1 LLLIFSY
8 DEKKIEIGVN
18 RMFKIDALGKACPLP
33 VIETKKALREHEVV
47 QTLVDNE
54 IATQNLK
61 KMAEQLGYIYQM
73 DQVAPNHYTV
83 VISKANADLTDE
95 IPQAA
100 EPIATV
106 DDYIVVV
113 DTNVMGRGSDELGKN
128 LLKGFIYSL
137 TEQDVLPEKVI
148 FYNGGVQSVVEGAV
162 SLEDIRGL
170 AEQGVEIYACGACLN
185 FYELTAAVGEVTNM
199 YRIVE
204 MMRQAPKIVKP

>member
-1 LLLIFSY
+1 
-8 DEKKIEIGVN
+8 
-18 RMFKIDALGKACPLP
+18 MFKIDALGKACPLP
-33 VIETKKALREHEVV
+33 VIETKKALREHDVV
-47 QTLVDNE
+47 ETLVDNE
-54 IATQNLK
+54 IATQNLR

-73 DQVAPNHYTV
+73 DQDAPNHYKV
-83 VISKANADLTDE
+83 VISKGNADMIDDE
-95 IPQAA
+95 EPQVA
-100 EPIATV
+100 EAIATV

-148 FYNGGVQSVVEGAV
+148 FYNGGVQSVVEGSD

>member
-1 LLLIFSY
+1 
-8 DEKKIEIGVN
+8 
-18 RMFKIDALGKACPLP
+18 MFKIDALGKACPLP
-33 VIETKKALREHEVV
+33 VIETKKALREHDVV
-47 QTLVDNE
+47 ETLVDNE
-54 IATQNLK
+54 IATQNLR

-73 DQVAPNHYTV
+73 DQDAPNHYKV
-83 VISKANADLTDE
+83 VISKGNADLIDDE
-95 IPQAA
+95 EPQVA
-100 EPIATV
+100 EAIATV

-148 FYNGGVQSVVEGAV
+148 FYNGGVQSVVEGSD

-204 MMRQAPKIVKP
+204 MMRQAPRIVKP

>member
-1 LLLIFSY
+1 
-8 DEKKIEIGVN
+8 
-18 RMFKIDALGKACPLP
+18 MFKIDALGKACPLP
-33 VIETKKALREHEVV
+33 VIETKKALREHDVV
-47 QTLVDNE
+47 ETLVDNE
-54 IATQNLK
+54 IATQNLR

-73 DQVAPNHYTV
+73 DQDAPNHYKV
-83 VISKANADLTDE
+83 VISKGNADLIDDE
-95 IPQAA
+95 EPQVA
-100 EPIATV
+100 EAIATV

-148 FYNGGVQSVVEGAV
+148 FYNGGVQSVVEGSD

>member
-1 LLLIFSY
+1 
-8 DEKKIEIGVN
+8 
-18 RMFKIDALGKACPLP
+18 MFKIDALGKACPLP

-148 FYNGGVQSVVEGAV
+148 FYNGGVQSVVEGAD

>member
-1 LLLIFSY
+1 
-8 DEKKIEIGVN
+8 
-18 RMFKIDALGKACPLP
+18 MFKIDALGKACPLP

-73 DQVAPNHYTV
+73 DQDAPNHYTV
-83 VISKANADLTDE
+83 VISKANVDLTE
-95 IPQAA
+95 EVPEAA
-100 EPIATV
+100 EPIATIE
-106 DDYIVVV
+106 DYIVVV

-148 FYNGGVQSVVEGAV
+148 FYNGGVQSVVEGSD
-162 SLEDIRGL
+162 SLEDIQGL
-170 AEQGVEIYACGACLN
+170 ADRGVEIYACGACLN
-185 FYELTAAVGEVTNM
+185 FYELTADVGEDTNM

>member
-1 LLLIFSY
+1 
-8 DEKKIEIGVN
+8 
-18 RMFKIDALGKACPLP
+18 MFKIDALGKACPLP
-33 VIETKKALREHEVV
+33 VIETKKALREHDVV
-47 QTLVDNE
+47 ETLVDNE
-54 IATQNLK
+54 IATQNLR

-73 DQVAPNHYTV
+73 DQDAPNHYKV
-83 VISKANADLTDE
+83 VISKGNADMIDDE
-95 IPQAA
+95 EPQVA
-100 EPIATV
+100 EEIATV

-148 FYNGGVQSVVEGAV
+148 FYNGGVQSVVEGSD

>member
-1 LLLIFSY
+1 
-8 DEKKIEIGVN
+8 
-18 RMFKIDALGKACPLP
+18 MFKIDALGKACPLP

-73 DQVAPNHYTV
+73 DQDAPNHYTV
-83 VISKANADLTDE
+83 VISKANADLTE
-95 IPQAA
+95 EVVQAT

-137 TEQDVLPEKVI
+137 TEQDVLPEKII
-148 FYNGGVQSVVEGAV
+148 FYNGGVQSVVEGSD
-162 SLEDIRGL
+162 SLEDIQGL
-170 AEQGVEIYACGACLN
+170 ADRGVEIYACGACLN

>member
-1 LLLIFSY
+1 
-8 DEKKIEIGVN
+8 
-18 RMFKIDALGKACPLP
+18 MFKIDALGKACPLP

-73 DQVAPNHYTV
+73 DQDAPNHYTV
-83 VISKANADLTDE
+83 VISKANVDLTE
-95 IPQAA
+95 EVPEAA

-106 DDYIVVV
+106 EDYIVVV

-137 TEQDVLPEKVI
+137 TEQDILPEKVI
-148 FYNGGVQSVVEGAV
+148 FYNGGVQSVVEGSD
-162 SLEDIRGL
+162 SLEDIQGL
-170 AEQGVEIYACGACLN
+170 ADRGVEIYACGACLN

>member
-1 LLLIFSY
+1 
-8 DEKKIEIGVN
+8 
-18 RMFKIDALGKACPLP
+18 MFKIDALGKACPLP
-33 VIETKKALREHEVV
+33 VIETKKALREHDVV
-47 QTLVDNE
+47 ETLVDNE
-54 IATQNLK
+54 IATQNLR

-73 DQVAPNHYTV
+73 DQDAPNHYKV
-83 VISKANADLTDE
+83 VISKGNADMIDDE
-95 IPQAA
+95 EPQVA
-100 EPIATV
+100 EAIATV

-148 FYNGGVQSVVEGAV
+148 FYNGGVQSVVEGSD

-185 FYELTAAVGEVTNM
+185 FYELTAAAGEVTNM

>member
-1 LLLIFSY
+1 
-8 DEKKIEIGVN
+8 
-18 RMFKIDALGKACPLP
+18 MFKIDALGKACPLP

-73 DQVAPNHYTV
+73 DQDAPNHYTV
-83 VISKANADLTDE
+83 VISKANVDLTE
-95 IPQAA
+95 EVPEAA

-106 DDYIVVV
+106 EDYIVVV

-137 TEQDVLPEKVI
+137 TEQDILPEKVI
-148 FYNGGVQSVVEGAV
+148 FYNGGVQSVVEGSD
-162 SLEDIRGL
+162 SLEDIQGL
-170 AEQGVEIYACGACLN
+170 ADRGVEIYACGACLN

-204 MMRQAPKIVKP
+204 MMRQASKIVKP

>member
-1 LLLIFSY
+1 
-8 DEKKIEIGVN
+8 
-18 RMFKIDALGKACPLP
+18 MFKIDALGKACPLP

-73 DQVAPNHYTV
+73 DQDAPNHYTV
-83 VISKANADLTDE
+83 VISKANVDLTE
-95 IPQAA
+95 EASEAA

-106 DDYIVVV
+106 EDYILVV

-148 FYNGGVQSVVEGAV
+148 FYNGGVQSVVEGSD
-162 SLEDIRGL
+162 SLEDIQGL
-170 AEQGVEIYACGACLN
+170 ADRGVEIYACGACLN

>member
-1 LLLIFSY
+1 
-8 DEKKIEIGVN
+8 
-18 RMFKIDALGKACPLP
+18 MFKIDALGKACPLP

-47 QTLVDNE
+47 QTIVDNE

-73 DQVAPNHYTV
+73 EQDTPTHYTV
-83 VISKANADLTDE
+83 VISKANVDLTE
-95 IPQAA
+95 EAPQTA
-100 EPIATV
+100 EPVVTT

-137 TEQDVLPEKVI
+137 AEQDVLPQKVI
-148 FYNGGVQSVVEGAV
+148 FYNGGVHSVIEGSD
-162 SLEDIRGL
+162 SLEDLKGL

-185 FYELTAAVGEVTNM
+185 FYEMTAAVGEVTNM

>member
-1 LLLIFSY
+1 
-8 DEKKIEIGVN
+8 
-18 RMFKIDALGKACPLP
+18 MFKIDALGKACPLP
-33 VIETKKALREHEVV
+33 VIETKKALREHDVV
-47 QTLVDNE
+47 ETLVDNE
-54 IATQNLK
+54 IATQNLR

-73 DQVAPNHYTV
+73 DQDAPNHYKV
-83 VISKANADLTDE
+83 VISKGNADMIDDE
-95 IPQAA
+95 EPQVTEA
-100 EPIATV
+100 IVTV

-128 LLKGFIYSL
+128 LMKGFIYSL

-148 FYNGGVQSVVEGAV
+148 FYNGGVQSVVEGSD

-170 AEQGVEIYACGACLN
+170 AERGVEIYACGACLN

>member
-1 LLLIFSY
+1 M
-8 DEKKIEIGVN
+8 
-18 RMFKIDALGKACPLP
+18 MFKVDALGKACPLP

-73 DQVAPNHYTV
+73 DQDSPNHYTV
-83 VISKANADLTDE
+83 VISKANVDLTE
-95 IPQAA
+95 EAPQAA
-100 EPIATV
+100 EPLVTV

-148 FYNGGVQSVVEGAV
+148 FYNGGVHSVVEGSD
-162 SLEDIRGL
+162 SLEDLRGL
-170 AEQGVEIYACGACLN
+170 AENGVEIYACGACLN

>member
-1 LLLIFSY
+1 
-8 DEKKIEIGVN
+8 
-18 RMFKIDALGKACPLP
+18 MFKIDALGKACPLP

-73 DQVAPNHYTV
+73 DQDAPNHYTV
-83 VISKANADLTDE
+83 VISKANVDLTE
-95 IPQAA
+95 EASEAA

-106 DDYIVVV
+106 EDYIVVV

-128 LLKGFIYSL
+128 LFKGFIYSL

-148 FYNGGVQSVVEGAV
+148 FYNGGVQSVVEGSD
-162 SLEDIRGL
+162 SLEDIQGL
-170 AEQGVEIYACGACLN
+170 ADRGVEIYACGACLN

>member
-1 LLLIFSY
+1 
-8 DEKKIEIGVN
+8 
-18 RMFKIDALGKACPLP
+18 MFKIDALGKACPLP

-73 DQVAPNHYTV
+73 DQDAPNHYTV
-83 VISKANADLTDE
+83 VISKANVDLTE
-95 IPQAA
+95 EVPEAA

-106 DDYIVVV
+106 EDYIVVV

-148 FYNGGVQSVVEGAV
+148 FYNGGVQSVVEGSD
-162 SLEDIRGL
+162 SLEDIQGL
-170 AEQGVEIYACGACLN
+170 ADRGVEIYACGACLN

>member
-1 LLLIFSY
+1 
-8 DEKKIEIGVN
+8 
-18 RMFKIDALGKACPLP
+18 MFKIDALGKACPLP
-33 VIETKKALREHEVV
+33 VIETKKALREHDVV
-47 QTLVDNE
+47 ETLVDNE
-54 IATQNLK
+54 IATQNLR

-73 DQVAPNHYTV
+73 DQDAPNHYKV
-83 VISKANADLTDE
+83 VISKGNADLIDDE
-95 IPQAA
+95 EPQVA
-100 EPIATV
+100 EAIVTV

-148 FYNGGVQSVVEGAV
+148 FYNGGVQSVVEGSD

>member
-1 LLLIFSY
+1 
-8 DEKKIEIGVN
+8 
-18 RMFKIDALGKACPLP
+18 MFKIDALGQACPLP

-47 QTLVDNE
+47 ETLVDNE

-73 DQVAPNHYTV
+73 DQDAPNHYTV
-83 VISKANADLTDE
+83 VISKGNADLTE
-95 IPQAA
+95 EAPEVV
-100 EPIATV
+100 EPVATT

-148 FYNGGVQSVVEGAV
+148 FYNGGVQLVVEESD
-162 SLEDIRGL
+162 SLEDLAGL

-185 FYELTAAVGEVTNM
+185 FYDLTPAVGEITNM

-204 MMRQAPKIVKP
+204 MLRQAPRIVKP